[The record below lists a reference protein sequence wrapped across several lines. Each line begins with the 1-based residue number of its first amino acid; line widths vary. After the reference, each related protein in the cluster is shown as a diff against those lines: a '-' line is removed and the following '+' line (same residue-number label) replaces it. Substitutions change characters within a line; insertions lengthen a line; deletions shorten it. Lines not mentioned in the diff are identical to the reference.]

1 MLLMKNEMKTE
12 PYLTLYEYSP
22 LIIVSLM
29 VGLIPI
35 LYILY
40 TLVMPQ
46 VTDSNNK
53 KQKKM
58 KRKGRGRKRRKS
70 LRKT

>member
-12 PYLTLYEYSP
+12 PSLTLNEYSP

-29 VGLIPI
+29 VGMIPI

-53 KQKKM
+53 RQKKM
-58 KRKGRGRKRRKS
+58 RRNGRKRRKS